1 MKKLFL
7 LVFPALIFIW
17 GCSKSASSSS
27 AGSSSS
33 TSIWPLKA
41 GNTWIYQDSIF
52 NTDGTI
58 GEVYSDSTYINSQ
71 ITSRS
76 GVTFYGITDS
86 LGWFGTGSLLAVDPT
101 NTTIYGL
108 DSINSLNSPYLIFA
122 LTASDGYLIGTS
134 QDFSNPSCIG
144 LDALYGFASTYSV
157 ASYTCYKNI
166 EYIKDCNGNITYTTV
181 SYYSP
186 GVGLVRVE
194 EYSPVPGST
203 TNALYLDYSQTLKSV
218 KLK

>member
-1 MKKLFL
+1 MKKICL
-7 LVFPALIFIW
+7 LVLPVLLFIW
-17 GCSKSASSSS
+17 GCSKSASSTS
-27 AGSSSS
+27 AGSNSS

-86 LGWFGTGSLLAVDPT
+86 LGWLGTGSLLAVDPT
-101 NTTIYGL
+101 NTSIYEL
-108 DSINSLNSPYLIFA
+108 DSINALASPAPIFI
-122 LTASDGYLIGTS
+122 LTPSDGYLIAS
-134 QDFSNPSCIG
+134 KQDFSNPSCIG
-144 LDALYGFASTYSV
+144 LDAFYGFASTYTIN
-157 ASYTCYKNI
+157 SYSCYKNI
-166 EYIKDCNGNITYTTV
+166 YYVKDCNGNIIYTNV
-181 SYYSP
+181 IYISP
-186 GVGLVRVE
+186 GVGMVRFE
-194 EYSPVPGST
+194 EYSQVPGTT
-203 TNALYLDYSQTLKSV
+203 TNALYLDYSQTVKSV

>member
-1 MKKLFL
+1 MKKVFFL
-7 LVFPALIFIW
+7 IFPVLVFIW
-17 GCSKSASSSS
+17 GCSKTSSTTS
-27 AGSSSS
+27 AGSNST
-33 TSIWPLKA
+33 TSILPLKA
-41 GNTWIYQDSIF
+41 GNSWIYQDSIF
-52 NTDGTI
+52 NTDGTV
-58 GEVYSDSTYINSQ
+58 GEVYADSTYINSQ

-86 LGWFGTGSLLAVDPT
+86 LGWFGTSSLLAVDPT

-122 LTASDGYLIGTS
+122 LTPSDGYLIGTS
-134 QDFSNPSCIG
+134 QDFSNASCIG